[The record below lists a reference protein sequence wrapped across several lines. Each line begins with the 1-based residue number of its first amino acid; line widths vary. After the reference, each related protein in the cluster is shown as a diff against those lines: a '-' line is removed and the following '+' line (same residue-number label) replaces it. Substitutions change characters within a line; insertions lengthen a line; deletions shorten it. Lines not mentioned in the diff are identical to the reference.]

1 MVAKA
6 EAKYI
11 RVAPLKARQVINL
24 VRGKRLDEAFAILAN
39 LQKRA
44 SLPVRKLLE
53 SALSN
58 AQQRTREVTAQQL
71 VVADIQA
78 DQGPMMKRFRAGTMG
93 RAMPVL
99 KRMTHLKVVLQQ
111 GRRVR

>member
-6 EAKYI
+6 EARYI

-24 VRGKRLDEAFAILAN
+24 IRGKRLDEALAILAN
-39 LQKRA
+39 LQKR
-44 SLPVRKLLE
+44 SSVPVRKLLE

-58 AQQRTREVTAQQL
+58 AQQQTREITPRQL

-93 RAMPVL
+93 RAMPIL
-99 KRMTHLKVVLQQ
+99 KRTTHFKVVLQQ
-111 GRRVR
+111 GRRVL